1 MTVTHFLPV
10 QIFQRMTEII
20 LGIDEGSNTV
30 RIHYVHFKVYNM
42 LHAESFA
49 VFIICMFLDLLVG
62 KAMKMA
68 CKKNLHSRAQT
79 KCKAH
84 F

>member
-30 RIHYVHFKVYNM
+30 RINYVHFKVYNM
-42 LHAESFA
+42 LHA
-49 VFIICMFLDLLVG
+49 
-62 KAMKMA
+62 
-68 CKKNLHSRAQT
+68 
-79 KCKAH
+79 
-84 F
+84 